1 MPPQRPFLL
10 DQDRHIA
17 EKPANVLDAGLL
29 FGRGHGDTH
38 GCDIVEPELR
48 DAVDAMQPVASRS
61 RQPRDDVVLPVGP
74 HGLDAQSQRTMH
86 LTPVPR
92 KGSEIDAVAI
102 ADEAAANDHWSCS
115 SEICERPM

>member
-1 MPPQRPFLL
+1 MATRM
-10 DQDRHIA
+10 
-17 EKPANVLDAGLL
+17 DA
-29 FGRGHGDTH
+29 TSSNQS
-38 GCDIVEPELR
+38 C

-86 LTPVPR
+86 LTPVLR

-102 ADEAAANDHWSCS
+102 ADGGR
-115 SEICERPM
+115 CE